1 MKKVPFPGTTPYP
14 RAVRLWEPMGAPRA
28 VILISHGM
36 AEHIDRYDRLGK
48 HLTARGYLVA
58 GYNHLG
64 HGEEAPIKGWYA
76 KQDGWGHAV
85 EDLHQVMSWLQA
97 QYPSIPHILLGH
109 SMGSFLSRE
118 FVLRHPDSLDAL
130 VLCGT
135 GWYPKQLAKAGLLP
149 AKILCALGREKKKS
163 KFLDTLAFSSN
174 NKPFKKKD
182 GLVYDWLSR
191 DKAEVQ
197 KYADDPLCG
206 FVFTAGGFRDLFNGL
221 VALSDVNRLKRL
233 PKDLPVHII
242 SGDMDPVGGMGEGVR
257 TVRDQYKDAGL
268 TDVSMVLYEG
278 GRHEIFNETNRNE
291 VMDELADWLD
301 ALVSS
306 RERSV

>member
-1 MKKVPFPGTTPYP
+1 M
-14 RAVRLWEPMGAPRA
+14 RHRL
-28 VILISHGM
+28 VS
-36 AEHIDRYDRLGK
+36 
-48 HLTARGYLVA
+48 
-58 GYNHLG
+58 
-64 HGEEAPIKGWYA
+64 
-76 KQDGWGHAV
+76 
-85 EDLHQVMSWLQA
+85 
-97 QYPSIPHILLGH
+97 
-109 SMGSFLSRE
+109 
-118 FVLRHPDSLDAL
+118 
-130 VLCGT
+130 
-135 GWYPKQLAKAGLLP
+135 KQLAKAGLLP